1 MEKERW
7 TFRGIAS
14 SADRT
19 LTRKEWVATTM
30 AESPKKAI
38 TNLKYRIRN
47 ECRLP
52 RYVPLTLSGRL
63 YSEFSEVIE
72 F

>member
-7 TFRGIAS
+7 TFRGIVS

-19 LTRKEWVATTM
+19 LTRKEWVATTT

-52 RYVPLTLSGRL
+52 KCIPLTLSGRL